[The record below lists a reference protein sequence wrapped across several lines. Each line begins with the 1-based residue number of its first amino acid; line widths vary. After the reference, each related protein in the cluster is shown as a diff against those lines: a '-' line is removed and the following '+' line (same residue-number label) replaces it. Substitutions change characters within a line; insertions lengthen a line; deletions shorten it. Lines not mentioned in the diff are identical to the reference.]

1 MILYPRGI
9 ALSIKFSHFRN
20 LLFILSCFCIS
31 GCSVMNLVPP
41 DPTIL
46 KLTIV
51 ADQAV
56 NPMANQLSAP
66 IQIRLY
72 ILRTQSLFTTT
83 DPQTILQKEATLF
96 GSDLLDKRVYVLAP
110 GAKEVAEIKLPPE
123 AYFVGVIGAF
133 REIDFSKGQRLIRI
147 VPQKVNI
154 IQLVAKGNA
163 ITVEY
168 PPVKLLELPAG
179 LPAL

>member
-1 MILYPRGI
+1 MHFSSY
-9 ALSIKFSHFRN
+9 IKQLKI
-20 LLFILSCFCIS
+20 LLFLLACTAVA
-31 GCSVMNLVPP
+31 GCSVMNLIPP

-46 KLTIV
+46 KLTII

-56 NPMANQLSAP
+56 NPMPNQLSAP

-72 ILRTQSLFTTT
+72 ILRTQSLFTLT
-83 DPQTILQKEATLF
+83 DPETILQKEATIF

-110 GAKEVAEIKLPPE
+110 GAKEVAEIKLPQD

-133 REIDFSKGQRLIRI
+133 REIDYAKGQRLIRI

-154 IQLVAKGNA
+154 IQLLAKGNA
-163 ITVEY
+163 ISVEY
-168 PPVKLLELPAG
+168 PAVKLLELPAG

>member
-1 MILYPRGI
+1 MRLGVEII
-9 ALSIKFSHFRN
+9 ARRLI
-20 LLFILSCFCIS
+20 LLFTACVAMS
-31 GCSVMNLVPP
+31 GCAVMNMLPP

-46 KLTIV
+46 KLTII

-56 NPMANQLSAP
+56 NPMPNQLSAP

-72 ILRTQSLFTTT
+72 ILRTQSLCTMT
-83 DPQTILQKEATLF
+83 DPETILQKEATIF

-110 GAKEVAEIKLPPE
+110 GAKEVAEIKLPPD

-133 REIDFSKGQRLIRI
+133 REIDYSKGQRLIRI
-147 VPQKVNI
+147 VPKKENI
-154 IQLVAKGNA
+154 IQLLAKGNA

-168 PPVKLLELPAG
+168 PAVKLLELPAG

>member
-1 MILYPRGI
+1 MRLGVSIIVKRLMLLCLACG
-9 ALSIKFSHFRN
+9 ALA
-20 LLFILSCFCIS
+20 
-31 GCSVMNLVPP
+31 GCSVMNLIPP

-46 KLTIV
+46 KLTII

-56 NPMANQLSAP
+56 NPMPNQLSAP

-72 ILRTQSLFTTT
+72 ILRTQSLFTMT
-83 DPQTILQKEATLF
+83 DPETILQKEATIF
-96 GSDLLDKRVYVLAP
+96 GSDLLDRRVYVLAP
-110 GAKEVAEIKLPPE
+110 GAKEVAEIKLPPD

-133 REIDFSKGQRLIRI
+133 REIDYSKGQRLIRI
-147 VPQKVNI
+147 VPKKENI

-168 PPVKLLELPAG
+168 PAVKLLELPAG

>member
-1 MILYPRGI
+1 MIVLLAGI
-9 ALSIKFSHFRN
+9 SLSA
-20 LLFILSCFCIS
+20 
-31 GCSVMNLVPP
+31 CSVMNLVPP

-56 NPMANQLSAP
+56 NPMPNQLSAP

-72 ILRTQSLFTTT
+72 ILRTQSLFTLT
-83 DPQTILQKEATLF
+83 DPETIMQKEATLF
-96 GSDLLDKRVYVLAP
+96 GS
-110 GAKEVAEIKLPPE
+110 GGNFISAEIKLPPE

-133 REIDFSKGQRLIRI
+133 REIDYAKGQRLIRI

-154 IQLVAKGNA
+154 IQLTAKGNA

-168 PPVKLLELPAG
+168 PPVKLLEIPG
-179 LPAL
+179 LPPL

>member
-1 MILYPRGI
+1 MRIDFKIFRIMIVLLAGI
-9 ALSIKFSHFRN
+9 SLSA
-20 LLFILSCFCIS
+20 
-31 GCSVMNLVPP
+31 CSVMNLVPP

-56 NPMANQLSAP
+56 NPMPNQLSAP

-72 ILRTQSLFTTT
+72 ILRTQSLFTLT
-83 DPQTILQKEATLF
+83 DPETIMQKEATLF

-110 GAKEVAEIKLPPE
+110 GAKEQAEIKLPPE

-133 REIDFSKGQRLIRI
+133 REIDYAKGQRLIRI

-154 IQLVAKGNA
+154 IQLTAKGNA

-168 PPVKLLELPAG
+168 PPVKLLEIPG
-179 LPAL
+179 LPPL